1 MDSQTARAMALHVI
15 ARQWAWR
22 EGPLW
27 TTVGGGA
34 ELYSVKKRTYLTLWV
49 EEHRAVMKLTPEQQA
64 LLGEEH
70 PDAFAPIE
78 QKLGK
83 HGWTSVFMAHTSER
97 LFRYAMD
104 LAWRNV
110 APKWLIP
117 TRAAPP
123 KG

>member
-1 MDSQTARAMALHVI
+1 MDPRTVRAMALDMP
-15 ARQWAWR
+15 
-22 EGPLW
+22 G
-27 TTVGGGA
+27 TA
-34 ELYSVKKRTYLTLWV
+34 EKERHGRPSFSVKKKTYLTLWV
-49 EEHRAVMKLTPEQQA
+49 EENRAVMKLTPEQQA
-64 LLGEEH
+64 RLGEEH
-70 PDAFAPIE
+70 PDAFAPVQ

-97 LFRYAMD
+97 IFRYAVD

-123 KG
+123 

>member
-1 MDSQTARAMALHVI
+1 MDSQTARAMALDMP
-15 ARQWAWR
+15 
-22 EGPLW
+22 G
-27 TTVGGGA
+27 TA
-34 ELYSVKKRTYLTLWV
+34 EKEHFGRPSFSVKKRTYLKLWT

-64 LLGEEH
+64 LLGEEY
-70 PDAFAPIE
+70 PDAFAPLT

-83 HGWTSVFMAHTSER
+83 HGWTTVYMAHTSER